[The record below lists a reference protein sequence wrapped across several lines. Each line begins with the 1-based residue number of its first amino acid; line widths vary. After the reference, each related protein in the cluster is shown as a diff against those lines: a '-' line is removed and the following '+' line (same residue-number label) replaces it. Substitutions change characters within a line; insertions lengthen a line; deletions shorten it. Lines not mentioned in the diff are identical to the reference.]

1 MVRYDLPPPSCT
13 SRCELELLLEE
24 FLLSLEA
31 AGASP
36 STLKS
41 YRSAIKDFLDFVGKR
56 YSDELS
62 PQDFLAWRIKR
73 LKEGFKSS
81 RGDREASTRT
91 LYYYSL
97 FVRSFLTWLGVFKG
111 KPPSVVKPR
120 QVKLRTVLSRDE
132 VRRLFNASRDILDAL
147 ILSLLIE
154 TGLRAK
160 EALSIR
166 KADVDLE
173 KREIRVLRAKYG
185 ESRIVFMG
193 PLTYSILSKYLPL
206 LRDDDRLI
214 PLTYSGLYKRLK
226 SLAIRAGIDPR
237 KVRPHVFRHTF
248 ATESLR
254 RGLALPA
261 LQAILGHRDIK
272 TTQVYLHLAVE
283 DVKELYMRAFYGSGQ
298 TVEMGQGPPTTEG
311 PDLQL

>member
-1 MVRYDLPPPSCT
+1 MVRYELPPPSCT
-13 SRCELELLLEE
+13 GRCELELLLEE

-31 AGASP
+31 SGASP

-41 YRSAIKDFLDFVGKR
+41 YRSAIRDFLDFVGKR

-62 PQDFLAWRIKR
+62 PQDFLAWRVKR
-73 LKEGFKSS
+73 LKGGFRSS
-81 RGDREASTRT
+81 RGDGEASART

-97 FVRSFLTWLGVFKG
+97 FVRSFLAWLGVFKG
-111 KPPSVVKPR
+111 KPPSVAKPR
-120 QVKLRTVLSRDE
+120 QAKLRTVLSRDE
-132 VRRLFNASRDILDAL
+132 VRRLFNASRDVMDVL
-147 ILSLLIE
+147 ILSLLLE
-154 TGLRAK
+154 TGLRAR
-160 EALSIR
+160 EALSVR

-193 PLTYSILSKYLPL
+193 PLTYSVLSRYIPL
-206 LRDDDRLI
+206 LGDDDRLI
-214 PLTYSGLYKRLK
+214 PLTYAGLYKRLK
-226 SLAIRAGIDPR
+226 SLAARAGVDPR

-248 ATESLR
+248 ATESLK

-261 LQAILGHRDIK
+261 LQAILGHRDVK

-283 DVKELYMRAFYGSGQ
+283 DIKELYMRTFYGPGQ
-298 TVEMGQGPPTTEG
+298 TVEG
-311 PDLQL
+311 D

>member
-1 MVRYDLPPPSCT
+1 MVKYELPPPSCT
-13 SRCELELLLEE
+13 GRCELESLLEE
-24 FLLSLEA
+24 FLLALEA

-41 YRSAIKDFLDFVGKR
+41 YRSAIKDFLGFVGKR
-56 YSDELS
+56 YSDELN
-62 PQDFLAWRIKR
+62 PQDFLAWRVKR
-73 LKEGFKSS
+73 MKEGLRFS

-91 LYYYSL
+91 LYYYTL

-111 KPPSVVKPR
+111 RPPSVAKPR

-132 VRRLFNASRDILDAL
+132 VRRLFNASRDILDVL
-147 ILSLLIE
+147 ILSLLME

-160 EALSIR
+160 EVLSIR
-166 KADVDLE
+166 KSDVDLE
-173 KREIRVLRAKYG
+173 KREIRVLKAKYG
-185 ESRIVFMG
+185 ESRVVFMG
-193 PLTYSILSKYLPL
+193 PLTYSVLSKYLPL

-226 SLAIRAGIDPR
+226 SLATRAGIDPR

-283 DVKELYMRAFYGSGQ
+283 DIKELYMKTFYGSGQ
-298 TVEMGQGPPTTEG
+298 TAEVG
-311 PDLQL
+311 

>member
-1 MVRYDLPPPSCT
+1 MVKYELAPPSCT
-13 SRCELELLLEE
+13 GRCELGLLVEE

-31 AGASP
+31 AGASL

-41 YRSAIKDFLDFVGKR
+41 YRSAIRDFLEFVGKK

-62 PQDFLAWRIKR
+62 QQDFLAWRIKR
-73 LKEGFKSS
+73 LKEGFKSGH
-81 RGDREASTRT
+81 GDREASART

-111 KPPSVVKPR
+111 RPPSVAKPK

-132 VRRLFNASRDILDAL
+132 VRKLFNASRDFLDLL
-147 ILSLLIE
+147 ILALLLE

-160 EALSIR
+160 EALSLR
-166 KADVDLE
+166 KVDVDLE
-173 KREIRVLRAKYG
+173 KREIRVLKAKYG

-193 PLTYSILSKYLPL
+193 PLTYNVLSKYLL
-206 LRDDDRLI
+206 LLSDEDRLI

-226 SLAIRAGIDPR
+226 SLAVRAGIDPK
-237 KVRPHVFRHTF
+237 KVRPHIFRHTF

-283 DVKELYMRAFYGSGQ
+283 DIKELYMRTFYGSGQ
-298 TVEMGQGPPTTEG
+298 TVETG
-311 PDLQL
+311 